1 MGYAFFILFALF
13 VPVDVVDS
21 LLKGVAHFLD
31 LGPIYFVSS
40 VLYFTGLITA
50 AITSNERYHKF
61 YAVFFL
67 IQTTIVS
74 FLIFQT
80 LV

>member
-1 MGYAFFILFALF
+1 MMIAFLCFFKLAEDLFETSFSNALF
-13 VPVDVVDS
+13 GLWSD
-21 LLKGVAHFLD
+21 
-31 LGPIYFVSS
+31 
-40 VLYFTGLITA
+40 LYFTGLITA

-61 YAVFFL
+61 YEVFFL

>member
-1 MGYAFFILFALF
+1 MA
-13 VPVDVVDS
+13 VDIVDS
-21 LLKGVAHFLD
+21 LLKGMPHFLF
-31 LGPIYFVSS
+31 LGPIYSVSS
-40 VLYFTGLITA
+40 VIYFGGLITA
-50 AITSNERYHKF
+50 AITSNERYHEL